1 MKDCNYL
8 IASFNLQTFISKS
21 SFQDNR
27 LVKIMSQNGAEKYQ
41 FLVKLALENGAAD
54 AKIIPTDKVVVEDRV
69 VLKCKVGCNHYGK
82 TLACPPYT
90 PSAEEFR
97 KIVGEY
103 SYAMFMKF
111 TSNAQAE
118 PEVLAKLMVAET
130 DTTVSKEIKE
140 KAAKFWQDWKD
151 DKRKMLQSVVDLEKA
166 AMNKGYSL
174 AISFVSGHCQLCEK
188 CNIETKICA
197 HPNLAR
203 WSEDAVG
210 VNVKK
215 TAVNAGITVTFP
227 FDKNPE
233 SFAILLID

>member
-1 MKDCNYL
+1 M
-8 IASFNLQTFISKS
+8 S
-21 SFQDNR
+21 SDS
-27 LVKIMSQNGAEKYQ
+27 VEKFQ
-41 FLVKLALENGAAD
+41 FLVKLAFEKGATD
-54 AKIIPTDKVVVEDRV
+54 AKIIPTKKIIVEDRV

-90 PSAEEFR
+90 PSAQEFR
-97 KIVGEY
+97 KIVSEY

-111 TSNAQAE
+111 DSAAEAE
-118 PEVLAKLMVAET
+118 PEVLTKLMVDEK
-130 DTTVSKEIKE
+130 DPTVSNEIKE

-151 DKRKMLQSVVDLEKA
+151 DKRKMLQTVVDLEKA

-188 CNIETKICA
+188 CDTETRICRN
-197 HPNLAR
+197 PNLAR

-215 TAVNAGITVTFP
+215 TAVNAGMTVTFP
-227 FDKNPE
+227 FAKNQE
-233 SFAILLID
+233 SFALLLID

>member
-1 MKDCNYL
+1 MM
-8 IASFNLQTFISKS
+8 SSKN
-21 SFQDNR
+21 D
-27 LVKIMSQNGAEKYQ
+27 AEKFQ

-54 AKIIPTDKVVVEDRV
+54 AKIISTTKVVVEDRV

-97 KIVGEY
+97 KIVSEY

-111 TSNAQAE
+111 KSEAEAE
-118 PEVLAKLMVAET
+118 PEVLKKLMVAET
-130 DTTVSKEIKE
+130 DPNSPKEIKE
-140 KAAKFWQDWKD
+140 KAAKFWADWKD

-174 AISFVSGHCQLCEK
+174 AIAFVSGHCQLCEK
-188 CNIETKICA
+188 CNTETKICT

-215 TAVNAGITVTFP
+215 TAANAGIEVTFP
-227 FDKNPE
+227 FAKNPE
-233 SFAILLID
+233 SFALLLID

>member
-1 MKDCNYL
+1 M
-8 IASFNLQTFISKS
+8 S
-21 SFQDNR
+21 SQ
-27 LVKIMSQNGAEKYQ
+27 SSAEKYQ

-54 AKIIPTDKVVVEDRV
+54 AKIIPTSKVVVEDRV

-130 DTTVSKEIKE
+130 DSTVSKEIK
-140 KAAKFWQDWKD
+140 
-151 DKRKMLQSVVDLEKA
+151 RNMLQRVVDLEKA

-174 AISFVSGHCQLCEK
+174 AIAFVSGHCQLCEK
-188 CNIETKICA
+188 CNTETKICA

-210 VNVKK
+210 INVKK
-215 TAVNAGITVTFP
+215 TAANAGITVIFP
-227 FDKNPE
+227 FAKNPE

>member
-1 MKDCNYL
+1 
-8 IASFNLQTFISKS
+8 
-21 SFQDNR
+21 
-27 LVKIMSQNGAEKYQ
+27 MSENGSEKFQ
-41 FLVKLALENGAAD
+41 FLIKLALENGATD
-54 AKIIPTDKVVVEDRV
+54 AKIIPTSKVVVEDRV

-82 TLACPPYT
+82 TLACPPFT

-97 KIVGEY
+97 KIVSEY
-103 SYAMFMKF
+103 SYAMFMKYKS
-111 TSNAQAE
+111 TAE
-118 PEVLAKLMVAET
+118 ASPEVLAKLMVAET

-151 DKRKMLQSVVDLEKA
+151 DKRKMLESVVGLEKA

-174 AISFVSGHCQLCEK
+174 AISFISGHCQLCEK
-188 CNIETKICA
+188 CNTETSICRN
-197 HPNLAR
+197 PNLAR

-215 TAVNAGITVTFP
+215 TAANAGISVTFP
-227 FDKNPE
+227 FAKNPE

>member
-1 MKDCNYL
+1 MTSEN
-8 IASFNLQTFISKS
+8 
-21 SFQDNR
+21 
-27 LVKIMSQNGAEKYQ
+27 AEKFQ
-41 FLVKLALENGAAD
+41 FLVKLALEKGAAD
-54 AKIIPTDKVVVEDRV
+54 AKIIPTDKVIVEDRV

-90 PSAEEFR
+90 PTAEEFR
-97 KIVGEY
+97 KIVSEY

-130 DTTVSKEIKE
+130 DPTVSKEIKE

-174 AISFVSGHCQLCEK
+174 AIVVCFWALSTLREMQHRNKDLS
-188 CNIETKICA
+188 A
-197 HPNLAR
+197 
-203 WSEDAVG
+203 S
-210 VNVKK
+210 
-215 TAVNAGITVTFP
+215 
-227 FDKNPE
+227 
-233 SFAILLID
+233 

>member
-1 MKDCNYL
+1 MT
-8 IASFNLQTFISKS
+8 SES
-21 SFQDNR
+21 
-27 LVKIMSQNGAEKYQ
+27 GAEEFQ

-54 AKIIPTDKVVVEDRV
+54 AKIISTDKVIVEDRV

-90 PSAEEFR
+90 PSAEQFR
-97 KIVGEY
+97 KIVKEY
-103 SYAMFMKF
+103 SYAMFMKYK
-111 TSNAQAE
+111 SNAEADAE
-118 PEVLAKLMVAET
+118 TLKKLMIAET
-130 DTTVSKEIKE
+130 DPAVPKEIKE

-188 CNIETKICA
+188 CNTETKICA

-215 TAVNAGITVTFP
+215 TAVNAGIEVTFP
-227 FDKNPE
+227 FSKNPE

>member
-1 MKDCNYL
+1 M
-8 IASFNLQTFISKS
+8 IAQSAL
-21 SFQDNR
+21 
-27 LVKIMSQNGAEKYQ
+27 EKFQ
-41 FLVKLALENGAAD
+41 FLVKLAMENGATD
-54 AKIIPTDKVVVEDRV
+54 AKIIPSDKVVVEDRV

-97 KIVGEY
+97 KIVSEY
-103 SYAMFMKF
+103 SYAMFIKYK
-111 TSNAQAE
+111 SNAEAD
-118 PEVLAKLMVAET
+118 PETLKKLMVAET
-130 DTTVSKEIKE
+130 DPTVSKEIKE

-174 AISFVSGHCQLCEK
+174 AVSFVSGHCQLCEK
-188 CNIETKICA
+188 CNTETRICRN
-197 HPNLAR
+197 PNLAR

-215 TAVNAGITVTFP
+215 TAANAGIEVIFP
-227 FDKNPE
+227 FAKNPE